1 MRNKQAWGMCM
12 VGKFV
17 YEGIK
22 AILTRFFEPGMKYDK
37 EYIRKAFDEFY
48 DDTGMRLEF
57 YGDDYDMVTFMRNKI
72 YLISRNDEDN
82 YFLNENGRYFRKLL
96 LSDEKKFKKELF
108 KWVHKHSQKRFRSLF
123 FFVERLKRWLD
134 ERGKQIPNS
143 QFQALVDNIVGR
155 HRFNEGVVA
164 LLESLG
170 LFTRIPG
177 GYELDGGLFS
187 VISSREEE
195 LRNLFRS
202 LKSQSRNNK
211 LSYNAAIGII
221 REGLKISAKE
231 SEGALKELEDNDF
244 IIIRS
249 TRGGKYVEF

>member
-1 MRNKQAWGMCM
+1 MRNKQTWAMCM

-22 AILTRFFEPGMKYDK
+22 AFLTRFFEPGMKYDK

-57 YGDDYDMVTFMRNKI
+57 YGDDYDTVTFMRNKI
-72 YLISRNDEDN
+72 YLISRNDEN
-82 YFLNENGRYFRKLL
+82 KYFLTEDGRYFRRLL
-96 LSDEKKFKKELF
+96 LSDEKKFKRELF

-123 FFVERLKRWLD
+123 LFVERLKRWLD

-155 HRFNEGVVA
+155 HRFNEGVVS

-170 LFTRIPG
+170 LFTKIPG
-177 GYELDGGLFS
+177 GYQLNGDLFS

-195 LRNLFRS
+195 LRNLFKL
-202 LKSQSRNNK
+202 LKSQTRNNR
-211 LSYNAAIGII
+211 LSYNVAIGII
-221 REGLKISAKE
+221 QKELKISTRE
-231 SEGALKELEDNDF
+231 SEGTLKELEENDF